1 MTNRFRLSVIC
12 PTIGRPELARLLLG
26 LAPAGATADDELVL
40 VVDGEHPE
48 VAEVARGAGL
58 PCALQLVTIDP
69 PGGCVG
75 QPARNVGV
83 AIARG
88 THLVFTQ
95 DDNVL
100 LPDSLRLIREAIDAE
115 PDRPHI
121 WRVMPRAGF
130 VVPTVKTITE
140 GCIDGDCFVVP
151 NVPGRL
157 GRWGM
162 RYNGDFDWITSTLA
176 HYPDGAV
183 FHDDLIAANQ
193 DYSPA

>member
-1 MTNRFRLSVIC
+1 MSVRFSIIC
-12 PTIGRPELARLLLG
+12 PTIGRPQLRRLLESLG
-26 LAPAGATADDELVL
+26 PAGACMDDELVL
-40 VVDGEHPE
+40 IVDGEYPE
-48 VAEVARGAGL
+48 AHVMASEAAL
-58 PCALQLVTIDP
+58 PCKLQTVTINP

-83 AIARG
+83 AIAQG

-100 LPDSLRLIREAIDAE
+100 LADVLSNMRGLVDAE